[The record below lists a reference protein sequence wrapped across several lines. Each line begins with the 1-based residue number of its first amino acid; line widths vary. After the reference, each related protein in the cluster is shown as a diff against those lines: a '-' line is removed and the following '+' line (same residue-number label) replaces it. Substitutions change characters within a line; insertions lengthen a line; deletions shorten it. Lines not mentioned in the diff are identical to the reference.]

1 MAEVGDLQVT
11 LAGVLVAL
19 QPLTPEHEDGLFAA
33 AARDRKVFAW
43 LPEDPGASRESM
55 RRWLRAAVDAGRDG
69 REAPFAIVEAATGR
83 TLGSTRFQEV
93 RLEHRRVEIGWTWLE
108 RPAWG
113 TGANVECKLLLLRH
127 AFERVGCRRVE
138 FKTDAR
144 NERSRGALAALPAR
158 FEGVLR
164 RHMVLADGSAR
175 DSAYYSVVDDEW
187 PDVRASL
194 ERRLA

>member
-1 MAEVGDLQVT
+1 MAQDADLQVK
-11 LAGVLVAL
+11 LEGALVAL
-19 QPLTPEHEDGLFAA
+19 APLSLAHEDGLFRA
-33 AARDRKVFAW
+33 AARDREVFAW

-55 RRWLRAAVDAGRDG
+55 RRWLRVAVAAARDG
-69 REAPFAIVEAATGR
+69 REAPFAIVKAATGR
-83 TLGSTRFQEV
+83 PLGSTRFMEI

-113 TGANVECKLLLLRH
+113 TGANVECKLLLLQH

-144 NERSRGALAALPAR
+144 NARSRGALAALPAR

-164 RHMVLADGSAR
+164 KHMVLADGSAR

-187 PDVRASL
+187 PDVRAGL